1 MISSNSSAAIRE
13 CVKTLS
19 DPILAEHIKNLMK
32 ELVQPTIEGD
42 EFNGTE
48 NQH

>member
-1 MISSNSSAAIRE
+1 MISLNSSAEIRE

-19 DPILAEHIKNLMK
+19 DPILAEHIKNLMR
-32 ELVQPTIEGD
+32 ELMQPTMEGD
-42 EFNGTE
+42 EFNGIE